1 MLEIK
6 IINGNNLIN
15 IFGIYKAVS
24 VIGVNIEVSI
34 FLKNSI
40 SSNKLSIMPKL

>member
-1 MLEIK
+1 N
-6 IINGNNLIN
+6 IINGNNLIS
-15 IFGIYKAVS
+15 IFGIYKAVR